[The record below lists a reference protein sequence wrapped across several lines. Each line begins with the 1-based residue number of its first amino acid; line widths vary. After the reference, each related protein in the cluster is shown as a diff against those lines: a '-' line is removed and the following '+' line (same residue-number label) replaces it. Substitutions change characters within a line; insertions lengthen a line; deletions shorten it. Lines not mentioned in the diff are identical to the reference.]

1 MEKEKSEH
9 VQGRPWKTEARF
21 ASYEEAKQF
30 RVELEASES
39 PPEEIKIKH
48 MSSSKSFVV
57 KSRRPEEKK
66 TKNKK

>member
-21 ASYEEAKQF
+21 TSYEEAKQF
-30 RVELEASES
+30 RAELEASES

-48 MSSSKSFVV
+48 MSSSGLFLV
-57 KSRRPEEKK
+57 KTRTQEIKK